1 MKLQNP
7 HQFYKR
13 VLIIWGLL
21 ILLVSSIPSLSLPL
35 PDKLGFDKVAHFCQ
49 YFILGAIYSLMMY
62 HGKKSFTITY
72 RFVILLIVFAFLDE
86 WHQKLI
92 PGRAYSLW
100 DFSADFAGILFGWST
115 AYVWMLIREKK

>member
-35 PDKLGFDKVAHFCQ
+35 PDKLGFLLWLPL
-49 YFILGAIYSLMMY
+49 LGIRQ
-62 HGKKSFTITY
+62 GK
-72 RFVILLIVFAFLDE
+72 R
-86 WHQKLI
+86 
-92 PGRAYSLW
+92 RC
-100 DFSADFAGILFGWST
+100 
-115 AYVWMLIREKK
+115 